1 MAALMA
7 GDSEQRRAISLYKC
21 GAAAFGLLSVS
32 GLLALPYALRCCSG
46 FEPDEVAFRQ
56 AVGWA
61 TSGPAI
67 RTALLDWPMGFRL
80 FLMAVVA
87 SVICASAMIGLAFTA
102 RWEARTN
109 ATAFGIQ
116 VGYGLRVLL
125 SSIVVGVLYLLCF
138 YTVGFFGIGGGPH
151 NLSWAIGIPVV
162 VAWLGKPGAFGCALG
177 LPLAFTGFVC
187 LLLICLV
194 FQIPLD

>member
-1 MAALMA
+1 
-7 GDSEQRRAISLYKC
+7 
-21 GAAAFGLLSVS
+21 
-32 GLLALPYALRCCSG
+32 
-46 FEPDEVAFRQ
+46 
-56 AVGWA
+56 
-61 TSGPAI
+61 
-67 RTALLDWPMGFRL
+67 MGFRL